1 MKTDESLSK
10 KKDFDHI
17 YQNGEKH
24 TAKGILL
31 AYTAKNQTDYNRT
44 AFVVSKKIGNAV
56 QRNKKR
62 RQIKAAFSQVRGEIK
77 SGFDILFLALKQEK
91 NVSYQQIAEA
101 VNITLQKAGILIKNE

>member
-17 YQNGEKH
+17 YQNGKKH

-31 AYTAKNQTDYNRT
+31 AYTAKNQVDHNRT

-62 RQIKAAFSQVRGEIK
+62 RQIRAAYQLLKDKIAQ
-77 SGFDILFLALKQEK
+77 GFDILFLALKQEK
-91 NVSYQQIAEA
+91 NASYQQIAEA
-101 VNITLQKAGILIKNE
+101 VKLVLQKAGILINNE